1 MGYLK
6 TQVDGDR
13 VPKYE
18 GGDLSIVEV
27 LAVAKTLRVE
37 DSGKV
42 YSLQGA
48 TEGAAVTLP
57 AVATS
62 EGVKYKFIV
71 GSAFA
76 TTDWTVVAAT
86 DVIEGSCTVAG
97 VVIAAINE
105 NTISFVAT
113 VESVGDWVE
122 IVCDGTSWLA
132 SGQATTAASVTFTA
146 P

>member
-6 TQVDGDR
+6 TQGDGDR

-18 GGDLSIVEV
+18 GGNLADVEV
-27 LAVAKTLRVE
+27 LAVDTTLRVE

-42 YSLQGA
+42 FSLQGA
-48 TEGAAVTLP
+48 TEGAEVLLP

-62 EGVKYKFIV
+62 EGVKYRFIV
-71 GSAFA
+71 GATFA